1 MTRSPAPFTGLTLP
15 PDGTGCVGAERA
27 NRTGATVP
35 GTNRDGVF
43 LPARRMP
50 DGAAKD
56 HYSSCVRQRREN
68 AVATDLPYM
77 PSVGNVASILEKI
90 KGAGTPPKFTVE
102 FVKSTLGFTGSQD
115 RSFPRMLKQ
124 LGFIASDGTPLQRY
138 NEFKATSTAG
148 RAMAE
153 GLREGWSPIFM
164 ADQAAHTRSASEL
177 TDIFKTVT
185 GQGDAVA
192 KKMASTFK
200 AFASHADWSAVADAT
215 ASVGSATKD
224 QNGEA
229 ESNGSSPGQTA
240 GVASP
245 AGSLS
250 LHHDIHLH
258 LPPSSDVAVYRA
270 IFRALREELQ

>member
-1 MTRSPAPFTGLTLP
+1 M
-15 PDGTGCVGAERA
+15 
-27 NRTGATVP
+27 
-35 GTNRDGVF
+35 
-43 LPARRMP
+43 
-50 DGAAKD
+50 
-56 HYSSCVRQRREN
+56 
-68 AVATDLPYM
+68 ATDLPYM

-102 FVKSTLGFTGSQD
+102 FVKSTLGFTASQD

-200 AFASHADWSAVADAT
+200 AFASHADWSTAAVAPTPVDSET
-215 ASVGSATKD
+215 SD
-224 QNGEA
+224 PDGEA
-229 ESNGSSPGQTA
+229 SSNGSSRVAQTA
-240 GVASP
+240 RIASP
-245 AGSLS
+245 AGPLS